1 MAGCCPRRE
10 RVVRIRWQRLVTNG
24 ETCQRCSSTEKELN
38 KALEILKL
46 LLPLG
51 IRFEVEKVEINY
63 EEFKKDPLKSNQI
76 FINDRPIEEYLGAKV
91 GKSGCCNVCEL
102 YECRTLEIDDEVY
115 EAIPANLIVEA
126 VIAALGGCC

>member
-46 LLPLG
+46 LLPLS
-51 IRFEVEKVEINY
+51 IRFEVEKVEIPY

-91 GKSGCCNVCEL
+91 GKSGCCNVCES
-102 YECRTLEIDDEVY
+102 YECRNLEIDNEVY

-126 VIAALGGCC
+126 VIAALGSCC